1 MNANSKTTSQTVT
14 RRRFLAGAGAAAFAF
29 SIVKPGAVR
38 GTEANSKI
46 QVGCIG
52 LGGRGSMIAGMVQ
65 RHGGYRIAAVADYFP
80 QVVNAA
86 GDTHQVPKNRR
97 YSGLSGCQKLINDGV
112 DAVFL
117 ETPPYC
123 FPDHVEAAV
132 RAGCHVYMA
141 KPVACDVPGCLKV
154 LQMAREAQTKHKVFL
169 VDFQTRTDPYFI
181 EGIKQVHDG
190 LIGPVGMISSEYN
203 DESFADPPLTANVES
218 RLQHLVWVNDTDLG
232 ASYLVNAGIHAIDVA
247 LWIAQAVPVSAVG
260 SSRIVRRDPHG
271 DSHDVYSLTYEF
283 ANGMILN
290 HRGEHLKNFHEFRSD
305 CFAQGPDG
313 YLETGYTSRVRS
325 LANSGGYRGGT
336 VENLYRAGAERNI
349 GTFHKSVIAGRCDNP
364 TVEPSVNAALATI
377 LGREAAA
384 RRTKLT
390 WEALLRENK
399 RLEPDLSGLKA

>member
-1 MNANSKTTSQTVT
+1 MT
-14 RRRFLAGAGAAAFAF
+14 RRHFLAGTGAAALSF
-29 SIVKPGAVR
+29 SIVKPEAVR

-52 LGGRGSMIAGMVQ
+52 LGGRGSMIAGMIH
-65 RHGGYRIAAVADYFP
+65 RHGGYRIAAVADYFA
-80 QVVNAA
+80 QVATAA
-86 GDTHQVPKNRR
+86 GDTYQVPTHRR
-97 YSGLSGCQKLINDGV
+97 YSGLSGYQKLISDGV

-132 RAGCHVYMA
+132 KAGCHVYMA

-154 LQMAREAQTKHKVFL
+154 LHMAHEAQAKQKVFL

-181 EGIKQVHDG
+181 EGIKQVHNG

-203 DESFADPPLTANVES
+203 DESFADPPLTATVES

-247 LWIAQAVPVSAVG
+247 LWIAQTTPISAVG
-260 SSRIVRRDPHG
+260 GSRIVRRNAHG

-325 LANSGGYRGGT
+325 LARSGGYRGGD

-349 GTFHKSVIAGRCDNP
+349 DAFHQSVINGRHDNP
-364 TVEPSVNAALATI
+364 TVEPSVNAALACI
-377 LGREAAA
+377 LGREAAS
-384 RRTKLT
+384 RGIKLT
-390 WEALLRENK
+390 WDELLKENK
-399 RLEPDLSGLKA
+399 RLEPDLTGLKA